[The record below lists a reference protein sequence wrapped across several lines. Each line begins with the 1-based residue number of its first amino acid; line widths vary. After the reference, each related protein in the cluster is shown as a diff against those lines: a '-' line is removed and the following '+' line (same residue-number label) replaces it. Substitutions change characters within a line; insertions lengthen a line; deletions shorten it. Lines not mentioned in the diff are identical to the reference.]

1 MADVHSK
8 TQGMSPEPPRL
19 NHEWCAEVILLS
31 VCRKYILVES
41 RQKTF
46 HLLRLLRPGWLLT
59 QQQKRHS
66 ISALLH
72 FNTLASHAASVSTRP
87 PPPPPPPLTPALYH
101 SESKKGKIKDFSG
114 APSRLVAEPGATC
127 CAFAPVCWCAHVWE
141 DPSSEG
147 SKGAGCYRT
156 TAIGAREQEFSTG
169 VSLLKIHCQSV
180 ETQAKKERWWEGADR
195 GNNKHRR
202 LDVRV
207 DHGPRPTAVGGGG
220 GRTASLKWQWIKSI
234 KKRRRHCLGVCGV
247 GANWVR
253 GHSETNQK
261 PI

>member
-1 MADVHSK
+1 MYTAKHKGCPRSPPDWI
-8 TQGMSPEPPRL
+8 MSDALR
-19 NHEWCAEVILLS
+19 WFYRVSAENIFWWNPG
-31 VCRKYILVES
+31 RKHFISSAYYALVGSS
-41 RQKTF
+41 RSSRSGTAF
-46 HLLRLLRPGWLLT
+46 PLCFT
-59 QQQKRHS
+59 
-66 ISALLH
+66 
-72 FNTLASHAASVSTRP
+72 STRSPLMLPLYP
-87 PPPPPPPLTPALYH
+87 PDHHRPPPLTPALYH

-114 APSRLVAEPGATC
+114 APSRLAAEPGATC

-180 ETQAKKERWWEGADR
+180 ETQAKKERWWEGADG

-220 GRTASLKWQWIKSI
+220 RRTASLKWQWIKSI